1 MDVSSPHQIVF
12 LENVKVARV
21 SCGENH
27 SAFLTGKYL
36 MHQPIYVFK
45 LENERLAIKEDN

>member
-1 MDVSSPHQIVF
+1 DGKAYSFGNGYDGQLGLGSRLLDVSTPHQIVF

-27 SAFLTGKYL
+27 SAFLT
-36 MHQPIYVFK
+36 
-45 LENERLAIKEDN
+45 